1 MNPPPTSS
9 NWFDWMRN
17 VVILG
22 FLVVAAVWSV
32 GGWFAS
38 PVSAPER
45 SIGVADEDLQDIQ
58 RVAQAVNADF
68 EKEWEQHGL
77 KPVAKAD
84 DLTVVRRLSL
94 ALTGSIPSLQEIRSL
109 ESLKDVDRTQWWLT
123 QLLGDRR
130 SSDYLAERFA
140 RVYVGIEN
148 GNLILFRR
156 RRLVDWL
163 SDALHENRPYDQ
175 IVRELIDCEGVWTT
189 NPAVNFISVTNENRK
204 GPDETKL
211 AAKVSRAF
219 LGVRIDCVQCH
230 DGKLGSPW
238 KQTDFHQL
246 AAYFGQLNFNV
257 NGLRDDPKRAYKVR
271 YLGEL
276 EEVKVSAKVPWK
288 PELLPTKGKPR
299 EQLAAWVTAKENKA
313 FARAIVNRMWAMLF
327 NRPLVSPVDEVP
339 LEGPYPAGM
348 EILADDFMAHG
359 CDLQRLMRV
368 IVATRVFQQ
377 SSRSADPDHPATQA
391 AEEHW
396 AVFPVTRLRPE
407 QMAGSVIQASSLTT
421 IDADTHV
428 VFRLKRLADVS
439 NFVKRFGDSGED
451 TFDDGAGTI
460 PQRLLLMNG
469 SMINNNITNNP
480 IINASTRIGI
490 LAPDPAAAV
499 EAAYLS
505 IFTRRPTDE
514 ERALFEGR
522 IAASKRSKSNAMA
535 DLYWT
540 LMNATEFSW
549 NH

>member
-1 MNPPPTSS
+1 MNATTTSAK
-9 NWFDWMRN
+9 WMEWLRN
-17 VVILG
+17 AVILG
-22 FLVVAAVWSV
+22 ALLAAAVWSV
-32 GGWFAS
+32 GDWFVP
-38 PVSAPER
+38 PVSAPNADV
-45 SIGVADEDLQDIQ
+45 GVADAEMQDVH

-68 EKEWEQHGL
+68 EKEWKQHGL
-77 KPVAKAD
+77 QPVDKAD
-84 DLTVVRRLSL
+84 DLTLARRLSL
-94 ALTGSIPSLQEIRSL
+94 ALTGSIPSLQEIRTL
-109 ESLKDVDRTQWWLT
+109 ERVTNVDRSQWWLT
-123 QLLGDRR
+123 QLLQDRR
-130 SSDYLAERFA
+130 SSDYMAERFA
-140 RVYVGIEN
+140 RLFVGIEN
-148 GNLILFRR
+148 GPFLTYRR

-163 SDALHENRPYDQ
+163 SDALQKNRPYDQ

-189 NPAVNFISVTNENRK
+189 NPAVNFITVTSAEKK
-204 GPDETKL
+204 GPDEAKL

-246 AAYFGQLNFNV
+246 AAYFGQTNFNI
-257 NGLRDDPKRAYKVR
+257 NGLRDDPKQAYKVR

-276 EEVKVSAKVPWK
+276 EEVKVPAKVPWK

-339 LEGPYPAGM
+339 LEGPFPPGM
-348 EILADDFMAHG
+348 EILAEDFMAHG
-359 CDLQRLMRV
+359 CDLQRLLRV

-377 SSRSADPDHPATQA
+377 SSRSADPEHPATQL
-391 AEEHW
+391 AEDHW

-421 IDADTHV
+421 IDAETHV
-428 VFRLKRLADVS
+428 LFRLKRGADVS
-439 NFVKRFGDSGED
+439 NFVKRYGDAGED
-451 TFDDGAGTI
+451 AFDDGAGTI

-469 SMINNNITNNP
+469 EMINDNITNNP
-480 IINASTRIGI
+480 VINASTRIGI
-490 LAPDPAAAV
+490 LAPDAAAAV

-505 IFTRRPTDE
+505 IFTRRPTAAEADHFKG
-514 ERALFEGR
+514 L
-522 IAASKRSKSNAMA
+522 IATAKRSRSNAMS